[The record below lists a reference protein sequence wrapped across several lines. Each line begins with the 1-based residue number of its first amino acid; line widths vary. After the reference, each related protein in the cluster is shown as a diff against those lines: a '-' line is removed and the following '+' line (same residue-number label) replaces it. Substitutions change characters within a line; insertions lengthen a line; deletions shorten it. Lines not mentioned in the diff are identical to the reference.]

1 MRMRDEDGHEAGL
14 RAGKAWDRIKS
25 GNRRTWLDW
34 TMEIGPW
41 LVKARV
47 EAMVLAKTNRPI
59 GKRYTA
65 KMSEFLK
72 TYGLDDIDQTT
83 RAHLLKIME
92 ALPEVEVWRKQ
103 EKCLEDLNSPSWV
116 WRKFQLT
123 NKRQGRAGRERK
135 PTRVPLSAQL
145 NRHFND
151 AWSLMQE
158 MDNWPELSKTA
169 QKRRESL
176 MRTFMIVCDGLRAL
190 AQEDRRRPS
199 RSGALRDDGCGRETL
214 QT

>member
-14 RAGKAWDRIKS
+14 RAGKAWERIKS

-47 EAMVLAKTNRPI
+47 EAMALAKTNRPI

-83 RAHLLKIME
+83 RAHLLKIMA
-92 ALPEVEVWRKQ
+92 ALPEVESWRKR
-103 EKCLEDLNSPSWV
+103 EKYPEDLHSPSWV
-116 WRKFQLT
+116 WRKFQPS
-123 NKRQGRAGRERK
+123 NKRQGRPGGERK
-135 PTRVPLSAQL
+135 PTTVLLSARL

-151 AWSLMQE
+151 AWSLMQTA
-158 MDNWPELSKTA
+158 DNWPELSKTA
-169 QKRRESL
+169 QRRRESL

-190 AQEDRRRPS
+190 AGQSHREPS
-199 RSGALRDDGCGRETL
+199 RQEQGTNAPALH
-214 QT
+214 